1 MLLKK
6 RRRPNF
12 SVATYHFPDAH
23 PSFGSC
29 GLDDFSMLGWQWAV
43 NKTCTLNSILLCK
56 RGPYDDL
63 LQCPYT
69 VSGIIPCTTQTT
81 KVFLNQ
87 LTLSPNQLRKRWENF
102 LLRSAHIPFSSS
114 HLLTHYNRQLPD
126 ILNHLKAGRNLWL
139 FWLKKRNPSF
149 HAQMKHPTTM
159 KNIIGCWLDAW
170 LSWKKLRQFNK
181 PGGSI

>member
-43 NKTCTLNSILLCK
+43 KKTCTLNSILLCK

-81 KVFLNQ
+81 KVL
-87 LTLSPNQLRKRWENF
+87 E
-102 LLRSAHIPFSSS
+102 SAHVVSKPASEAMGEFFASFCAHSLLIFSSAHS
-114 HLLTHYNRQLPD
+114 LQQAASWHTESPQSRQKSVAFL
-126 ILNHLKAGRNLWL
+126 I
-139 FWLKKRNPSF
+139 KKRNPSF
-149 HAQMKHPTTM
+149 HAQMKHPTTF
-159 KNIIGCWLDAW
+159 L
-170 LSWKKLRQFNK
+170 KKTAT
-181 PGGSI
+181 I